1 MYQVAVFF
9 KKMGKRENILR
20 NKNNNWENNNN
31 NNSWIKIANVVDSKQ
46 TSILQIPRIG
56 KGIT

>member
-1 MYQVAVFF
+1 MGKYF
-9 KKMGKRENILR
+9 KLLRKRENILR

-46 TSILQIPRIG
+46 TGILQIPRIG